1 MKMRKLFPLLF
12 LAFFFVF
19 FMLIAGS
26 SSSTT
31 HTASE
36 EGQNLPEVV
45 LRWKDKVTNDASKN

>member
-12 LAFFFVF
+12 LGFFFVF

-26 SSSTT
+26 SSSIT

-36 EGQNLPEVV
+36 EGQMKFQKRFL
-45 LRWKDKVTNDASKN
+45 TY